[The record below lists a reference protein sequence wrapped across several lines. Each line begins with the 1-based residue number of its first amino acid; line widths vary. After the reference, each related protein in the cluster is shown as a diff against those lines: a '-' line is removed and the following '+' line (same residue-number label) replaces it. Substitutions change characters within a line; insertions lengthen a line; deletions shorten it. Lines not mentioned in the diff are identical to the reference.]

1 MGDKLIG
8 GLFTKARNTT
18 RRRIGASAGDVGR
31 LMRLFHGT
39 IGALAATQES
49 GQDAFEAV
57 DEAVGWPKLLR
68 VRGEVETL
76 ADLAGVDPLVRAA
89 DRWKTLRKFAPA
101 LIEALEFHA
110 ARGGSDPMLAALRL
124 LADLNRSGKRQVP
137 PDAPMPFR
145 KEWRRLVLEEG
156 KPNRRLY
163 ETAVLATLR
172 DRLRSGDVWV
182 ERSAGYRRFDAYLL
196 PQAAVPTAAAALG
209 LPPTAD
215 EWLAAKG
222 RELDRRLK
230 RFAGR
235 LKRGELEGVELRDGR
250 LHVAPVKASAPPEAK
265 AFADRLDT
273 MLPPARITELLHEVA
288 RATGF
293 VRARACR
300 G

>member
-1 MGDKLIG
+1 M
-8 GLFTKARNTT
+8 FTKARNTT

-76 ADLAGVDPLVRAA
+76 ADLRAA

-137 PDAPMPFR
+137 PDVPMPFR

-196 PQAAVPTAAAALG
+196 PQPPCLRPRQRWACPR
-209 LPPTAD
+209 PPTSG
-215 EWLAAKG
+215 W
-222 RELDRRLK
+222 RPR
-230 RFAGR
+230 AG
-235 LKRGELEGVELRDGR
+235 
-250 LHVAPVKASAPPEAK
+250 SS
-265 AFADRLDT
+265 
-273 MLPPARITELLHEVA
+273 
-288 RATGF
+288 TG
-293 VRARACR
+293 